1 MRNTSESKSIL
12 QADTREWLDQERRR
26 GTDRRNNKKAQ
37 FKYFLVNGRREQA
50 RREEDK
56 GRAYFFDRYN
66 QRIFAAI
73 TAILMLSIFDAFLT
87 LVLIEKGSSEL
98 NPVMAYFLEH
108 GPLPFIIAKYI
119 LTSFGVIA
127 LLFCKNVF
135 LNPVNMY
142 TRSLFSY
149 VIFTFSAVILWQ
161 LFLLLTAL

>member
-50 RREEDK
+50 RREEDR

-135 LNPVNMY
+135 LSPVNMY

-161 LFLLLTAL
+161 LFVLHMAP

>member
-1 MRNTSESKSIL
+1 MP
-12 QADTREWLDQERRR
+12 
-26 GTDRRNNKKAQ
+26 
-37 FKYFLVNGRREQA
+37 F
-50 RREEDK
+50 
-56 GRAYFFDRYN
+56 
-66 QRIFAAI
+66 
-73 TAILMLSIFDAFLT
+73 

-119 LTSFGVIA
+119 LTSFGVVA

-135 LNPVNMY
+135 LSPVNMY

-161 LFLLLTAL
+161 FFLLLSAP

>member
-1 MRNTSESKSIL
+1 MENTSESKSIF
-12 QADTREWLDQERRR
+12 QADTCESPYLERRR

-50 RREEDK
+50 RREK
-56 GRAYFFDRYN
+56 
-66 QRIFAAI
+66 
-73 TAILMLSIFDAFLT
+73 

-119 LTSFGVIA
+119 LTSFGVVA

-135 LNPVNMY
+135 LSPVNMY

-161 LFLLLTAL
+161 FFLLLSAP

>member
-1 MRNTSESKSIL
+1 MENTSESKSIF
-12 QADTREWLDQERRR
+12 QADTCEWPYLERRR

-50 RREEDK
+50 RREEDRD
-56 GRAYFFDRYN
+56 RAYFFDRYN
-66 QRIFAAI
+66 QKIFAAI
-73 TAILMLSIFDAFLT
+73 TAILMLSILDAFLT

-119 LTSFGVIA
+119 LTSFGVVA

-135 LNPVNMY
+135 LSPVNMY

-161 LFLLLTAL
+161 FFLLLSAP